1 MPRPLISGLT
11 PMRMKRLSLSVS
23 LCSGITCAMAGED
36 AAARGVITPA
46 TAPEFFRRSRRDHL
60 PNKPIPAPSRLDIS
74 DDVYFDQRVAGNAR
88 SRRHGGAHRR
98 DIAPIVGAVDHIHA
112 VIVFQVVE
120 KDADLQALLQRRAGL
135 SQ

>member
-1 MPRPLISGLT
+1 
-11 PMRMKRLSLSVS
+11 MRVKRLSLSLP
-23 LCSGITCAMAGED
+23 LCAGIACARSGED
-36 AAARGVITPA
+36 ATASGAPT
-46 TAPEFFRRSRRDHL
+46 TAPEDFNRSRRDHL
-60 PNKPIPAPSRLDIS
+60 PNKPMPAPSRLDIS

-120 KDADLQALLQRRAGL
+120 KDADLEALLQRRAGL
-135 SQ
+135 SQVL